1 MLTSQM
7 ELIVRSLG
15 VAWEE
20 PVRSGSDMT
29 SLPIW
34 MRRALL
40 STAVM
45 NLFAAAAFLP
55 SASAVRALAELP
67 DDVHPLYLATIGM
80 FILIFGIGYLWTGA
94 TGRAD
99 RLFIALA
106 ACGKITFFTILVG
119 FWLAGELSL
128 RPPLLGAADLFFGVL
143 FLIWL
148 AGSRPTLAAG
158 LSAAGGNGR
167 RLASGA

>member
-1 MLTSQM
+1 M
-7 ELIVRSLG
+7 
-15 VAWEE
+15 A
-20 PVRSGSDMT
+20 P
-29 SLPIW
+29 LPTW

-45 NLFAAAAFLP
+45 NLLAAVAFLP
-55 SASAVRALAELP
+55 SARAVRALADLP
-67 DDVHPLYLATIGM
+67 EDVHPVYLATISM

-106 ACGKITFFTILVG
+106 AAGKITFFTILVG
-119 FWLAGELSL
+119 FWLAGEVSV
-128 RPPLLGAADLFFGVL
+128 RAPLLGAADLFFGVL

-148 AGSRPTLAAG
+148 AGSRRTLAAG
-158 LSAAGGNGR
+158 LSAAGGNER
-167 RLASGA
+167 RLAS

>member
-1 MLTSQM
+1 
-7 ELIVRSLG
+7 
-15 VAWEE
+15 
-20 PVRSGSDMT
+20 MT
-29 SLPIW
+29 PLPTW

-45 NLFAAAAFLP
+45 NLLAAAAFLP
-55 SASAVRALAELP
+55 SARAVRALAELP
-67 DDVHPLYLATIGM
+67 ENVHPLYLATISM
-80 FILIFGIGYLWTGA
+80 FILIFGIGYLWIGA

-99 RLFIALA
+99 RLFIGLA
-106 ACGKITFFTILVG
+106 GAGKITFFVILMG
-119 FWLAGELSL
+119 YWLAGELSV
-128 RPPLLGAADLFFGVL
+128 RAPLLGAADLFFGVL

-158 LSAAGGNGR
+158 LSAAGGNDR

>member
-1 MLTSQM
+1 
-7 ELIVRSLG
+7 
-15 VAWEE
+15 
-20 PVRSGSDMT
+20 MT
-29 SLPIW
+29 PLPTW

-55 SASAVRALAELP
+55 SARVVRALAELP
-67 DDVHPLYLATIGM
+67 ENVHPLYLATISM
-80 FILIFGIGYLWTGA
+80 LILVFGIGYLWTGA

-106 ACGKITFFTILVG
+106 AVGKIAFFTILVG
-119 FWLAGELSL
+119 FWLAGELSV
-128 RPPLLGAADLFFGVL
+128 RAPLLGAADLFFGVL

-148 AGSRPTLAAG
+148 AGSRSTLAAG
-158 LSAAGGNGR
+158 LSAAGGGDR